1 MPLDRPEFCIDDAAL
16 RAFYG
21 GKRVLITG
29 AAGSVGAALAEK
41 LSPLGCKSI
50 ALLDHFDHGLIDVT
64 ERVRRRA
71 PATDVVDVLCDVRDA
86 SRLETWMRRC
96 RPEIVIHGAA
106 LKHVHFG
113 ERHPV
118 ECLLTNLVG
127 VRNVAMAAEEVGA
140 SRFVL
145 ISTDKA
151 AQPSC
156 LMGATKRLAEL
167 FLLGCER
174 DRVLHMGSRAV
185 RFGNVL
191 GSQGSV
197 LPRFQAQIRA
207 GGPLEVTHPEM
218 ERFFMSPEEA
228 VGFILMTAAAPD
240 FDSAPAATCFMEL
253 GAPVSILQLGKR
265 LIRKSGKSIDI
276 KYVGLRAGEKL
287 KEQLYDDCEIVE
299 ATSRDNVFQVR
310 PRSEDAC
317 LSLADIAHF
326 EAMARGAEDA
336 VVRQRVFDFLDER
349 LGRRRRAAS

>member
-1 MPLDRPEFCIDDAAL
+1 MPLDRPDIGFDEAAL
-16 RAFYG
+16 RAFYS

-29 AAGSVGAALAEK
+29 AAGSVGAALAGN
-41 LSPLGCKSI
+41 LSLLGCDMI
-50 ALLDHFDHGLIDVT
+50 ALLDHFDHGLIDIS
-64 ERVRRRA
+64 ERVRRSA
-71 PATDVVDVLCDVRDA
+71 PATEVVDVLCDVRDMP
-86 SRLETWMRRC
+86 RLETWMRRC
-96 RPEIVIHGAA
+96 RPDIVIHGAA

-127 VRNVAMAAEEVGA
+127 VRNVAMAAEAVGA

-174 DRVLHMGSRAV
+174 DNAMRMRSRAV

-218 ERFFMSPEEA
+218 ERFFMSSDEA
-228 VGFILMTAAAPD
+228 VGFILTVAAAPD
-240 FDSAPAATCFMEL
+240 FDATPAATCFMEL
-253 GAPVSILQLGKR
+253 GAPVSILQMGKR
-265 LIRKSGKSIDI
+265 LIRKSGKTIEV
-276 KYVGLRAGEKL
+276 KFVGLRPGEKI

-299 ATSRDNVFQVR
+299 ATALDNIFQVR
-310 PRSEDAC
+310 PTTEDAC

-326 EAMARGAEDA
+326 EAMARSAEDA
-336 VVRQRVFDFLDER
+336 VLRQRVFDFLDER
-349 LGRRRRAAS
+349 LGRRRKAVG

>member
-1 MPLDRPEFCIDDAAL
+1 MPDERPEIGFDEATL

-29 AAGSVGAALAEK
+29 AAGSVGVALAER
-41 LSPLGCKSI
+41 LSKLGCESL
-50 ALLDHFDHGLIDVT
+50 ALLDHFDHGLIDIS
-64 ERVRRRA
+64 ERVRRMA
-71 PATDVVDVLCDVRDA
+71 SATEVVDVLCDVRDTA
-86 SRLETWMRRC
+86 RLEIWMRRC
-96 RPEIVIHGAA
+96 RPDIVIHGAA

-127 VRNVAMAAEEVGA
+127 VRNVAMAADEVGA

-174 DRVLHMGSRAV
+174 DEAMRMRSRAV

-240 FDSAPAATCFMEL
+240 FDAAPGATCYLEL
-253 GAPVSILQLGKR
+253 GAPVSILKMGKN
-265 LIRKSGKSIDI
+265 LIRKSGKPIDI
-276 KYVGLRAGEKL
+276 KFVGLRPGEKL
-287 KEQLYDDCEIVE
+287 SEQLYDEFEVVE
-299 ATSRDNVFQVR
+299 ATALEHVFQVR
-310 PRSEDAC
+310 PKSEDAC

-326 EAMARGAEDA
+326 ETMARSAEDA

-349 LGRRRRAAS
+349 LGRRRKAAG

>member
-1 MPLDRPEFCIDDAAL
+1 
-16 RAFYG
+16 
-21 GKRVLITG
+21 
-29 AAGSVGAALAEK
+29 
-41 LSPLGCKSI
+41 
-50 ALLDHFDHGLIDVT
+50 
-64 ERVRRRA
+64 
-71 PATDVVDVLCDVRDA
+71 
-86 SRLETWMRRC
+86 MRRC
-96 RPEIVIHGAA
+96 RPDIVIHGAA

-118 ECLLTNLVG
+118 ECLLTNLVA
-127 VRNVAMAAEEVGA
+127 VRNVAMAAEAVGA

-156 LMGATKRLAEL
+156 VMGATKRLAEL

-174 DRVLHMGSRAV
+174 DGVMRMGTRAV

-207 GGPLEVTHPEM
+207 GGPLEVTHAEM

-240 FDSAPAATCFMEL
+240 VETTPAATCFMEL
-253 GAPVSILQLGKR
+253 GAPVSILQMGKR
-265 LIRKSGKSIDI
+265 LIRKSGKSIEI
-276 KYVGLRAGEKL
+276 KIVGLRAGEKL
-287 KEQLYDDCEIVE
+287 KEQLYDDCELVE
-299 ATSRDNVFQVR
+299 ATALENVFQVR
-310 PRSEDAC
+310 PKSGDAC

-326 EAMARGAEDA
+326 EALARAAEDA

-349 LGRRRRAAS
+349 LGRRRKAAG